1 MGELIRSFTI
11 GRNLLKRTITESAS
25 AASSAIKRAEAG
37 VNLTTLK
44 RDDNGAYNIVR
55 DLISLAGILAK
66 DGTECRVTPLGEIYK
81 RLNALN
87 EDDSWRWLITRTLWL
102 YTVPNGTN
110 VAVNRVAAELGVSF
124 SFFQQVLGLLWHLSA
139 LSGVERYLS
148 YEELCLLF
156 DDDRNWQLSSQEL
169 FKKLLTLREGSNFS
183 ASTRSLLE
191 DLETQYQVP
200 RDNLNTVLNKAFQQT
215 GLFDY
220 KRTGGRNTGI
230 SLSGTLDRVLHG
242 RIRFVLDHAAHWTAP
257 TDWSAYLQPRAED
270 LPEDVSSLVTEV
282 VEEEPPSEPI
292 TDLAT
297 SANEAFREAGL
308 RFDEELVR
316 RFAASLLAKRFV
328 ILTGLSGSGKT
339 KLAQAFASWLSPS
352 HSGGGRHCEVVP
364 VGADWTAKE
373 SSLGYADAINVGKYV
388 RTTPIIDLLLRA
400 QGDPEW
406 PYFLVLDEMN
416 LSHVE
421 RYFADFLSAIE
432 SGEEI
437 PLHTGLSAIDGV
449 PPMIALPHNLFII
462 GTVNVDETTYVF
474 SPKVLDRSNS
484 IEFRVRPDQMLG
496 FLNVSAPVTL
506 QGLRGGG
513 ARFARSFVVESART
527 NVETSSRD
535 RIIAEISLFFGVL
548 ATFGNEFGFRTANE
562 ITRFVYFHQ
571 QITSGSW
578 DVERAIDAQL
588 CQKLLPRLNGSRRRI
603 EPVLCALATLC
614 HRPHVWND
622 GERLLMNRTTLFEDA
637 TAAGR
642 LEESLHPLLTPTS
655 FSDPPSYPI
664 TFAKISRMLT
674 RLATEGFTSFAEA

>member
-1 MGELIRSFTI
+1 
-11 GRNLLKRTITESAS
+11 LKRTLAESAS

-37 VNLTTLK
+37 INLTNLK

-55 DLISLAGILAK
+55 DLISFAGILAK
-66 DGTECRVTPLGEIYK
+66 DGTDCRVTPLGEIYK

-87 EDDSWRWLITRTLWL
+87 EEDSWRWLVTRTLWL

-110 VAVNRVAAELGVSF
+110 VAVNRVAANLGVSF
-124 SFFQQVLGLLWHLSA
+124 SFFQLVLGLLWHLSA
-139 LSGVERYLS
+139 LSGEDRYLS
-148 YEELCLLF
+148 YEELCILF
-156 DDDRNWQLSSQEL
+156 DDDQNWQLSSQDL
-169 FKKLLTLREGSNFS
+169 FKRLLDSRAAGGHSTSN
-183 ASTRSLLE
+183 RGLLE
-191 DLETQYQVP
+191 DLEGQYQVP

-220 KRTGGRNTGI
+220 RRASGRNTGI

-242 RIRFVLDHAAHWTAP
+242 RIRFVLDHAASWNNT
-257 TDWSAYLQPRAED
+257 TDWSEYLQPRSED
-270 LPEDVSSLVTEV
+270 LPEDVSALVTEPA
-282 VEEEPPSEPI
+282 EEEPSNEPI
-292 TDLAT
+292 AELAVAAT
-297 SANEAFREAGL
+297 AAFRDAGL

-339 KLAQAFASWLSPS
+339 KLAQAFAAWLSPS
-352 HSGGGRHCEVVP
+352 HPGSGRHFEVVP

-388 RTTPIIDLLLRA
+388 RTTPILDLILKA
-400 QGDPEW
+400 HSDPEL

-437 PLHTGLSAIDGV
+437 PLHSGLSAIDGV
-449 PPMIALPHNLFII
+449 PPTIALPLNLFII

-496 FLNVSAPVTL
+496 FLNDPSTVAL
-506 QGLRGGG
+506 QSLRGGG
-513 ARFARSFVVESART
+513 VKFSKSFVVESART
-527 NVETSSRD
+527 NVESDSKD
-535 RIIAEISLFFGVL
+535 RIVAELSLFFDVL
-548 ATFGNEFGFRTANE
+548 TSFGNEFGFRTANE

-571 QITSGSW
+571 QTTEGSW
-578 DVERAIDAQL
+578 DVDRAIDAQL

-603 EPVLCALATLC
+603 EPVLCALAVLC
-614 HRPHVWND
+614 YRQHVWSD
-622 GERLLMNRTTLFEDA
+622 VERQLTNRADLLTDA
-637 TAAGR
+637 TTAGR
-642 LEESLHPLLTPTS
+642 LDEALHPLLSPS
-655 FSDPPSYPI
+655 NFSDPPSYPL
-664 TFAKISRMLT
+664 TFDKIARMLT